1 MSNLFFSMFLK
12 KLFSYIILFGANR
25 LILSGKYLILL
36 HFYYVFKEFIMI
48 LSCSNICKSFGE
60 NDILKQVSFHIEDH
74 EKAAIVGI
82 NGAGKSTLLKV
93 LIGKLNADDGVVTW
107 AKGASIG
114 YLAQHQDLEGA
125 ETIYDAL
132 LEVKK
137 PVIQME
143 ARIRSLELE
152 MKSASGDELETKL
165 SEYSRLNHEFEMAD
179 GYSYQS
185 EITGVLKGLGF
196 TEDEFSKPITALSG
210 GQKTRVSLGKLLLT
224 KPDILLLDEPT
235 NHLDMESIAW
245 LETYLRN
252 YSGAVIIVAHDR
264 YFLDR
269 VVTKIIELDM
279 GHCTVFSGNYS
290 AYSDKKAMLR
300 DAAIRAYLNQQQE
313 IRHQEA
319 VIAKLKSF
327 NREKSIKRAESREKM
342 LDKIER
348 LEKPTQAN
356 DSMDIRLEPDV
367 VSGNDVLTVTDLSKS
382 FDTQTLFTNVDF
394 EIKRGERVAIIGNNG
409 TGKTTLLKIIN
420 GIIPADSGQIR
431 LGSKVHIG
439 YYDQE
444 HQVLHMDKTLF
455 QEIQDTY
462 PNMNNTQI
470 RNTLAAFLF
479 TGDDVFKLIRDLSGG
494 ERGRVSLAKLMLSD
508 ANFLLL
514 DEPTN
519 HLDIT
524 SKEIL
529 ESALNRYTGT
539 VLYVSHDRYFINRTA
554 TRILDL
560 TDGSFINYIGNYD
573 YYLEKKEDVE
583 AAFAARQMAEAGN
596 NRTAGAN
603 GTQAQ
608 SVSAVSGVSSASSQA
623 PMTASAAGSL
633 ADGKMDWKAQKEEQ
647 ARLRKRQNELKKV
660 EDKIHELET
669 RDGEIDELLSQE
681 DVYTDVSRLMELNKE
696 KESIQK
702 ELEVLYEKWE
712 ELAE

>member
-1 MSNLFFSMFLK
+1 
-12 KLFSYIILFGANR
+12 
-25 LILSGKYLILL
+25 
-36 HFYYVFKEFIMI
+36 MI
-48 LSCSNICKSFGE
+48 LSCSSISRSFGD
-60 NDILKQVSFHIEDH
+60 NHILKRVSFHIEEH

-82 NGAGKSTLLKV
+82 NGAGKSTLLKII
-93 LIGKLNADDGVVTW
+93 IGQLAPDEGTVTW
-107 AKGASIG
+107 AKGAAVG
-114 YLAQHQDLEGA
+114 YLAQHQDLDGT
-125 ETIYDAL
+125 ETIYDTL
-132 LEVKK
+132 LEVKR
-137 PVIQME
+137 PILEME
-143 ARIRSLELE
+143 ERLRRLELE
-152 MKSASGDELETKL
+152 MNTASGEELESRL
-165 SEYSRLNHEFEMAD
+165 SEYSRLNHTFELEN
-179 GYSYQS
+179 GYACRS

-196 TEDEFSKPITALSG
+196 SEEEFSKPIHALSG

-245 LETYLRN
+245 LETYLKG
-252 YSGAVIIVAHDR
+252 YPGSVIIVAHDR

-269 VVTKIIELDM
+269 VVTKVIELDN
-279 GHCTVFSGNYS
+279 GTATVFSGNYS

-300 DAAIRAYLNQQQE
+300 DAQIRAYLNQQQE

-327 NREKSIKRAESREKM
+327 NREKSIRRAESREKM

-348 LEKPTQAN
+348 LEKPAEVN

-367 VSGNDVLTVTDLSKS
+367 VSGNDVLTVTGLSKA
-382 FDTQTLFTNVDF
+382 FDARPLFTDGNF
-394 EIKRGERVAIIGNNG
+394 EIKRGERIAIIGNNG

-420 GIIPADSGQIR
+420 GLIPADSGEIR

-462 PNMNNTQI
+462 PHMNNTQI
-470 RNTLAAFLF
+470 RNTLASFLF

-560 TDGSFINYIGNYD
+560 TGQAFVNYIGNYD
-573 YYLEKKEDVE
+573 YYLEKKDVVE
-583 AAFAARQMAEAGN
+583 AAFF
-596 NRTAGAN
+596 
-603 GTQAQ
+603 
-608 SVSAVSGVSSASSQA
+608 SVSPNKASFPPVSEAAISD
-623 PMTASAAGSL
+623 ASAKL
-633 ADGKMDWKAQKEEQ
+633 DWKAQKEEQ
-647 ARLRKRQNELKKV
+647 ARIRKRQNELKKT
-660 EDKIHELET
+660 EEAIHQLES
-669 RDGEIDELLSQE
+669 RDSEINELLAQE
-681 DVYTDVSRLMELNKE
+681 TVYTDVARLMELNKE
-696 KESIQK
+696 KESISQK
-702 ELEVLYEKWE
+702 LEELYEAWE
-712 ELAE
+712 ALAEE